1 MVGSEQV
8 GCGVYLGGY
17 EGEHFGGMVLGVCC
31 GDSCRVLGLGLG
43 CLDVLENAAA
53 FEFGE

>member
-1 MVGSEQV
+1 M
-8 GCGVYLGGY
+8 GCGVYLGAY
-17 EGEHFGGMVLGVCC
+17 EGEHFGGNLGVCC

-43 CLDVLENAAA
+43 WLDILENATA